1 MPVSYPCRMPLPPEL
16 HVVDDPAVPVA
27 ELLAD
32 QARRGGSIVLTGG
45 SAAGPPYARA
55 AALEPD
61 WGNVTLWW
69 GDDRCVPPE
78 HEWSNYRL
86 AKETLLD
93 NLAVQ
98 PRAVHRIRG
107 ELAPAEAAAELDAAL
122 EKAALEGVELD
133 LLLLGLGPDAHV
145 ASLFPGSPQL
155 AVEDRRATNGPAG
168 LEPFVDRVTMTMP
181 VIRAAKR
188 IVFIVDGASKAD
200 AVARAFGGEISQEAP
215 ASLVLLAPIP
225 VEVFLDGPAAAK
237 LQNR

>member
-1 MPVSYPCRMPLPPEL
+1 MPLPPDL
-16 HVVDDPAVPVA
+16 YVVDDPAGPVA

-45 SAAGPPYARA
+45 SSPAPAYERA

-61 WGNVTLWW
+61 WSNVTLWW

-93 NLAVQ
+93 HLDQQ
-98 PRAVHRIRG
+98 PREAHRIRG
-107 ELAPAEAAAELDAAL
+107 ELPPAEAAAELDQ
-122 EKAALEGVELD
+122 ALEGVELD

-155 AVEDRRATNGPAG
+155 AVEDRRATSGPPG
-168 LEPFVDRVTMTMP
+168 LEPWVDRVTMTMP
-181 VIRAAKR
+181 EIRSAKR

-200 AVARAFGGEISQEAP
+200 AVARAFGGEISPAAP
-215 ASLVLLAPIP
+215 ASLVRLAPISI
-225 VEVFLDGPAAAK
+225 EVFLDHAAAAK
-237 LQNR
+237 LGSR

>member
-1 MPVSYPCRMPLPPEL
+1 MPLPPEL

-45 SAAGPPYARA
+45 SSPGPAYERA
-55 AALEPD
+55 ARLVPD
-61 WGNVTLWW
+61 WSNVTLWW
-69 GDDRCVPPE
+69 GDDRCVAPE

-93 NLAVQ
+93 HLEQQ
-98 PRAVHRIRG
+98 PREVHRIRG
-107 ELAPAEAAAELDAAL
+107 ELLPAEAADELD
-122 EKAALEGVELD
+122 AALEGVELD

-155 AVEDRRATNGPAG
+155 AVEDRRATSGPAG
-168 LEPFVDRVTMTMP
+168 LEPWVDRVTMTMP
-181 VIRAAKR
+181 VLQAAKR
-188 IVFIVDGASKAD
+188 IVFIVEGASKAE
-200 AVARAFGGEISQEAP
+200 AVARAFGGEITPEAP

-237 LQNR
+237 LRGG